1 MKPRRL
7 VTHHATGCY
16 AGVSVIHGV
25 ERDTPLTDAEMPP
38 LVECLMLDGV
48 YRVVEMTGSTERA
61 VFYREVA

>member
-1 MKPRRL
+1 M
-7 VTHHATGCY
+7 
-16 AGVSVIHGV
+16 IHGV